1 VPLNQSIFFC
11 RCAWPGFCLGFE
23 GYIENQGAGRA
34 EKPWVD
40 TETTR
45 GAFQGREAN
54 LVGAA
59 PGLTR
64 LGGPYVEKA
73 VELAE
78 FTAGAIQE
86 KFYLRT
92 PLWKVAA
99 RTGLGPEAGSR
110 DLETAP
116 GRPCA
121 AVWG

>member
-1 VPLNQSIFFC
+1 MEERAGLRKVGRVRATWCAACAAESIYLFG

-54 LVGAA
+54 LVGAV

-64 LGGPYVEKA
+64 LGEPYVEKA
-73 VELAE
+73 VELVE
-78 FTAGAIQE
+78 FTAVAIQG
-86 KFYLRT
+86 KF
-92 PLWKVAA
+92 
-99 RTGLGPEAGSR
+99 SIS
-110 DLETAP
+110 
-116 GRPCA
+116 GRRC
-121 AVWG
+121 G